1 MHNVHISLTS
11 MVNESRV
18 LKQTESLIAQA
29 DISKI
34 SIICI
39 GDSKLANIQE
49 ISEDVM
55 IYRLKL
61 ISGSLPK
68 KIFYQFF
75 KLIEFYLRSF
85 FFVTSQK
92 GKIVNVHSL
101 ALLPLGA
108 LLKIFFNVKL
118 IYDAHELETETH
130 GLKGLKK
137 NFAKVFEKIFIKYAN
152 LVITVSPKIQNWYSL
167 KYQISNVISVLN
179 CPKYTLPRENNELRK
194 QLGISPEKKNMPI
207 SRWIFS
213 WKRYRRNHIF
223 FYFFKKKGFCIS
235 SYGLWRF
242 R

>member
-39 GDSKLANIQE
+39 GDSKIANIQE

-92 GKIVNVHSL
+92 GKIINVHSL

-137 NFAKVFEKIFIKYAN
+137 IFAKVFEKIFIKYAN

-179 CPKYTLPRENNELRK
+179 CPKYKLPRENNELRK
-194 QLGISPEKKNMPI
+194 QLGISPEKNMPI

-213 WKRYRRNHIF
+213 WKSIEEIIY